1 MHRSKPKFIYTA
13 KGRLGARYQVSM
25 KQKNETG
32 FSIIELI
39 IAMVVGVTFI
49 SSMNLVVDNYTTLG
63 KRSRNLVL
71 ANSYAEAK
79 IEGLRNNGYNT
90 LTIGS
95 TNLTSE
101 LPSQLPSRSGT
112 MTISQSQPGLK
123 QVDISIS
130 YSDLGVTRAYS
141 YRTYVGELGVGQ

>member
-1 MHRSKPKFIYTA
+1 MKPKDEA
-13 KGRLGARYQVSM
+13 
-25 KQKNETG
+25 G
-32 FSIIELI
+32 FSIVELI

-79 IEGLRNNGYNT
+79 IEGLRNSGYNA
-90 LTIGS
+90 LTAGTTS
-95 TNLTSE
+95 LTAE

-112 MTISQSQPGLK
+112 MTITQNQPGLK
-123 QVDISIS
+123 QVDISIG
-130 YSDLGVTRAYS
+130 YNDLGVTRAYS